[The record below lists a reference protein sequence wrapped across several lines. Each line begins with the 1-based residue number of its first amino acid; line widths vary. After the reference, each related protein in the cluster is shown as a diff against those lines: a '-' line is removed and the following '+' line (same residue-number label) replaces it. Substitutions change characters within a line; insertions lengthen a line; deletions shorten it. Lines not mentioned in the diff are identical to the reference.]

1 MMRFGDTPRRYQ
13 DNITQPTDLINKPTT
28 NSVAD
33 KILLR
38 EKKIPGLQHFTKT
51 KKRKTKVG
59 IVL

>member
-38 EKKIPGLQHFTKT
+38 EKKFWDYDI
-51 KKRKTKVG
+51 
-59 IVL
+59 

>member
-13 DNITQPTDLINKPTT
+13 DSIARPTDLINKPTT

-38 EKKIPGLQHFTKT
+38 EKKFWDYDI
-51 KKRKTKVG
+51 
-59 IVL
+59 